1 MSVRNRLIVGS
12 VIEFVIVALLIAII
26 LLSTSAADRS
36 DDQVRF
42 SLQRLSDAQAVA
54 KYAGFELDKADDLEA
69 SKGTMYEKKDY
80 NPSVERSFSDWET
93 SLRGNIKLSGNT
105 DLGRGQASELL
116 RVQSLSKTFSSI
128 GATVDAA
135 TEASD
140 RGDINEAVVL
150 ANKADTAYN
159 DTFLPGLESAI
170 AVEQANAARA
180 DANSKSASNT
190 ARLMPLI
197 FAPVGLA
204 VIALI
209 SALLMRD
216 ITTSLAALKQG
227 AIKMGAGELDTRI
240 DTGRHNEFKDVA
252 DAFNRMAAE
261 LSDVT
266 QELRQYAHTVSH
278 DLKGPLSTAMLAAG
292 LIKEEVQKIPD
303 RPDQDRVNVAE
314 LSDLLINNVS
324 RAVDLT
330 TELLQLAEAGQT
342 PVDVTNVSV
351 TAVVGT
357 ILEEKKQAVEKG
369 GIRIEVSED
378 LGVVRANEAQVYQ
391 LFTNLI
397 DNAIKYCVADAP
409 VITVEYIGEDN
420 DGAHRYVVRDNGP
433 GISPSSLGHL
443 FEPFFKG
450 ESGGT
455 GIGLA
460 TVEKIVKAYGG
471 EIKVR
476 NECGAMFEFTLRD
489 NVPGIPKRE

>member
-1 MSVRNRLIVGS
+1 
-12 VIEFVIVALLIAII
+12 
-26 LLSTSAADRS
+26 
-36 DDQVRF
+36 
-42 SLQRLSDAQAVA
+42 
-54 KYAGFELDKADDLEA
+54 
-69 SKGTMYEKKDY
+69 
-80 NPSVERSFSDWET
+80 
-93 SLRGNIKLSGNT
+93 
-105 DLGRGQASELL
+105 
-116 RVQSLSKTFSSI
+116 
-128 GATVDAA
+128 
-135 TEASD
+135 
-140 RGDINEAVVL
+140 
-150 ANKADTAYN
+150 
-159 DTFLPGLESAI
+159 
-170 AVEQANAARA
+170 
-180 DANSKSASNT
+180 
-190 ARLMPLI
+190 MPLI

-216 ITTSLAALKQG
+216 ITTSLGDLKEGALR
-227 AIKMGAGELDTRI
+227 MGAGELDTRI
-240 DTGRHNEFKDVA
+240 DTGRHNEFRDVA

-292 LIKEEVQKIPD
+292 LIKDEVAKIPE
-303 RPDQDRVNVAE
+303 RSGADRVDIGE
-314 LSDLLINNVS
+314 LSDLLVNNVS

-342 PVDVTNVSV
+342 PVDITNVSV
-351 TAVVGT
+351 AAVVGT
-357 ILEEKKQAVEKG
+357 VLEEKKPAIEKG
-369 GIRIEVSED
+369 GIKIEVSED